1 MQEKTLFKI
10 VLEMKML
17 SEIMFG
23 FFVCCCFSDFEYLV
37 GVIVIIAQTVT

>member
-23 FFVCCCFSDFEYLV
+23 FFVCVVVFQILNIWWV
-37 GVIVIIAQTVT
+37 LLLLLLKR

>member
-23 FFVCCCFSDFEYLV
+23 FCFSDFEYLV